1 MSKFVELNTQD
12 IAKDQEKGVKEKN
25 DYLNLLNEQYINV
38 NNMLIN
44 AKNKSEKESL
54 KQNLQFLSNE
64 ISNTIIKIELLD
76 NEFKK
81 NAQPVLDV
89 VAWKKKKLLDHWKKL
104 EEKLKNSQY
113 KNQPQLT
120 NQEIRDR
127 TKTFQALYELGPTGK
142 VYFGGRK
149 KSKRN
154 KRMGRKSRKL
164 MCPKNCCGVS
174 VSKCGCPKS
183 CRHCNCHEIKRLRK
197 LLRKK
202 SCKKS
207 KRKKRRK
214 RKKTKKRRRRK

>member
-1 MSKFVELNTQD
+1 MDGKFVELNTQD
-12 IAKDQEKGVKEKN
+12 IVSDQEKGLKEKN

-38 NNMLIN
+38 NMMLIN

-54 KQNLQFLSNE
+54 EKNLQFLSNE

-81 NAQPVLDV
+81 NAKPVFDEIE
-89 VAWKKKKLLDHWKKL
+89 WKKKKLKEHWNELEKKL
-104 EEKLKNSQY
+104 TNSQY

-120 NQEIRDR
+120 NQEIIDR
-127 TKTFQALYELGPTGK
+127 TKTFQALYELGPTRK
-142 VYFGGRK
+142 VYFGGRKK

-202 SCKKS
+202 SCKKGK
-207 KRKKRRK
+207 KRKRS
-214 RKKTKKRRRRK
+214 KTKKRRRRK